1 MVVEVIVTGKINNS
15 EGIKRYNNI
24 ADNVNTKAKSRTA
37 KAPTK
42 MVDIY
47 KQFK

>member
-1 MVVEVIVTGKINNS
+1 MVVEVIITGKINNS

-24 ADNVNTKAKSRTA
+24 VDDVIIKSRTA